1 MAYYIIY
8 SNTIKIFNFS
18 GEELDQMVRPVFGDY
33 FQNLS
38 FSSDEGFGSSNT
50 SSNAGSPQSAQKR
63 KIRVSQK
70 WKSPERFKCIIIID

>member
-1 MAYYIIY
+1 ML
-8 SNTIKIFNFS
+8 FS

-70 WKSPERFKCIIIID
+70 WKSPGRFKSIIIFLHK

>member
-1 MAYYIIY
+1 
-8 SNTIKIFNFS
+8 
-18 GEELDQMVRPVFGDY
+18 MVRPVFGDY

-70 WKSPERFKCIIIID
+70 WKSPERFKCIINNNLLLIDLYYN